1 MNNYTLL
8 QNVIKNTLTTLLH
21 LIDKAEAHV
30 KSGVT
35 TEEALLSASIA
46 PDMFNFTK
54 QVQITTDDARRNLF
68 LLAGKEHVKMDDT
81 EKSLEELRVRV
92 QKTLDL
98 ITSLSEADFEGAD
111 DRHISLFWMGGKYV
125 LGKDF
130 IQEFAFNNFFFH
142 AVTVYDILRKEGV
155 QIGKMDFITKFSMHE
170 A

>member
-1 MNNYTLL
+1 MNNYILL

-30 KSGVT
+30 KTGTV
-35 TEEALLSASIA
+35 TEEALLSASVA

-54 QVQITTDDARRNLF
+54 QVQVASDDARRNLF

-81 EKSLEELRVRV
+81 EKTLEELRVRV

-98 ITSLSEADFEGAD
+98 VSSLTEADFEGAD
-111 DRHISLFWMGGKYV
+111 DRHISLYWMGGKYA

-142 AVTVYDILRKEGV
+142 AVTAYDILRKEGV
-155 QIGKMDFITKFSMHE
+155 QIGKMDYITKFSIRE

>member
-8 QNVIKNTLTTLLH
+8 QNVIKNTLVTLLH
-21 LIDKAEAHV
+21 LIGKADAHV
-30 KSGVT
+30 KSGAI
-35 TEEALLSASIA
+35 TEEALLTASIA

-54 QVQITTDDARRNLF
+54 QVQVATDDARRNLF

-81 EKSLEELRVRV
+81 EKTLEELKARV

-98 ITSLSEADFEGAD
+98 VSSLTEADFEGAD

-130 IQEFAFNNFFFH
+130 IDEFAFNNFFFH
-142 AVTVYDILRKEGV
+142 AVTAYNVLRKEGV
-155 QIGKMDFITKFSMHE
+155 VIGKMDFITKFSMKGE
-170 A
+170 